1 MKRSMAIAFVAMATS
16 LTGCGNGD
24 ASAERPVAPETVADT
39 PVAAAGAEAVGT
51 VPASAPAP
59 ERAAR
64 VDGVPAFAAVYPGAQ
79 VSGPSTVAN
88 SPDGTGGI
96 ISFTTEADPDTVV
109 AFYRQKAEAAGLS
122 STMGMNQGKARA
134 YGAMA
139 ADNPGTSLRVVADPI
154 DDGATSVQL
163 TWSAGR

>member
-16 LTGCGNGD
+16 LTGCGN
-24 ASAERPVAPETVADT
+24 ADT
-39 PVAAAGAEAVGT
+39 PAERSTAPEAVAETPAADAGAET
-51 VPASAPAP
+51 VSPVAATPARTTKTS
-59 ERAAR
+59 
-64 VDGVPAFAAVYPGAQ
+64 GVPAFAAVYPGGQ
-79 VSGPSTVAN
+79 TSGPATVAN
-88 SPDGTGGI
+88 GPDGPGGI

-109 AFYRQKAEAAGLS
+109 AFYRQQAEAAGLS

-139 ADNPGTSLRVVADPI
+139 ADNPGTSLRVVADPV

-163 TWSAGR
+163 TWSTGR